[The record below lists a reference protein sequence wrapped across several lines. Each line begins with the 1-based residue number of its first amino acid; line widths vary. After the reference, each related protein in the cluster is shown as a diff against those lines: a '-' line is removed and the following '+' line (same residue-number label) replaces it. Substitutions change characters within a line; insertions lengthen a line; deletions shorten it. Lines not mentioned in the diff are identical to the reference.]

1 MKLKDRVAIVTGAG
15 QGIGKAIG
23 RCLAEEGTTV
33 VINDINETS
42 ADSAAEDLRN
52 ASYKADAFQADV
64 SDSTQVQS
72 MIDFVLG
79 KYGKI
84 DILVNNAGVSSDQV
98 TIENIPEEEWDKI
111 ITVNLKG
118 PFLCSKA
125 VISTMKKER
134 YGRIINIVSA
144 AGRLGRTASALK
156 TKAHYCASKAGLI
169 SLTKSLALELAP
181 WRITANAVAAGPVAT
196 EMTAAYNTEEACRDI
211 PLNRFGN
218 PEEIGKAVAFL
229 ASGDSAYITGITVD
243 VSGGLVMI

>member
-23 RCLAEEGTTV
+23 RCLAEEGAIV
-33 VINDINETS
+33 VINDTNAKLAE
-42 ADSAAEDLRN
+42 SAAEGLRN
-52 ASYKADAFQADV
+52 TGYEAEAFQADV
-64 SDSTQVQS
+64 SNSAQVQG
-72 MIDFVLG
+72 MIDFVLE

-84 DILVNNAGVSSDQV
+84 DILVNNAGVTSDQV
-98 TIENIPEEEWDKI
+98 SIETLSEEESDRV
-111 ITVNLKG
+111 ITINLKG

-134 YGRIINIVSA
+134 YGRIVNIASA
-144 AGRLGRTASALK
+144 AGRLGRTASAEK

-181 WRITANAVAAGPVAT
+181 WGITSNAVAAGPVAT
-196 EMTAAYNTEEACRDI
+196 EMTAAYNTEKACLDI
-211 PLNRFGN
+211 PLNRFGSTK
-218 PEEIGKAVAFL
+218 EIGMTVAFL